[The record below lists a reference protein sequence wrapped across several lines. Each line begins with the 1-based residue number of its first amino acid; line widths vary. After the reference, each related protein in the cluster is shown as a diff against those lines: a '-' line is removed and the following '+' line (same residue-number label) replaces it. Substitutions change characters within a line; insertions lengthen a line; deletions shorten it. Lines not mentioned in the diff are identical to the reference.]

1 MTGNRLTQ
9 KTFSITL
16 KENVFCASHPAIS
29 EELPMPV
36 TLEEIAKAAGF
47 SVPTVSRAL
56 TNSSYPV
63 SPATRQHIIE
73 VAQALG
79 YKPNLAARSLRTDQ
93 TNTIGIIVDD
103 ILSPFTPPIVRGIQ
117 DYLKPFDY
125 LGLIVN
131 SDWDPEIEQDAINTL
146 ISRPVD
152 GIIFV
157 EYSHFAVNDTLE
169 QSNKPYVFVHRL
181 FGSNIRNSVVP
192 DDHYGAALAVRHLI
206 SLGHRRI
213 AYINGPEGWHT
224 SQRRLA
230 GYKDELTAHGLAID
244 PRLIQPGDWEFEG
257 GYNAATNLLALN
269 DLPTAVFAANDVM
282 ALGAICAIQNAGLTI
297 PKDVAMVGYDNR
309 DFARI
314 VRPKIS
320 TVSMPVY
327 EMGRTAAELLL
338 KQIEDGRQAIDEIKI
353 KGSLSIRET
362 CGADES
368 QRTPETVD
376 LATVSRRVLLRKDP
390 DN

>member
-376 LATVSRRVLLRKDP
+376 LATVSRRVLLRTDP

>member
-1 MTGNRLTQ
+1 MTSNRLTQ

-16 KENVFCASHPAIS
+16 KENVFCASRPAIS

-131 SDWDPEIEQDAINTL
+131 SDWDPEIEQEAIDTL
-146 ISRPVD
+146 VSRPVD

-157 EYSHFAVNDTLE
+157 EYSHFAVNETLK

-206 SLGHRRI
+206 GLGHQHI

-257 GYNAATNLLALN
+257 GYDAATTLLALN

-282 ALGAICAIQNAGLTI
+282 ALGAICAIQNAGLNV
-297 PKDVAMVGYDNR
+297 PNDVAIVGYDNR

-320 TVSMPVY
+320 TISMPVY
-327 EMGRTAAELLL
+327 EMGRAAAELLL
-338 KQIEDGRQAIDEIKI
+338 KQIEEGRQAIDEIKI
-353 KGSLSIRET
+353 KGSLFIRET

-390 DN
+390 EN

>member
-1 MTGNRLTQ
+1 MTGTCLTQ

-16 KENVFCASHPAIS
+16 KENVFCETLAIIS

-63 SPATRQHIIE
+63 SPATRQRIIE
-73 VAQALG
+73 VAQAMG

-117 DYLKPFDY
+117 DYLKQVDY
-125 LGLIVN
+125 LSLIVN
-131 SDWDPEIEQDAINTL
+131 SDWDPEIEREAINTL

-157 EYSHFAVNDTLE
+157 EYSHFAVNETLE
-169 QSNKPYVFVHRL
+169 ESNKPYVFVHRL

-192 DDHYGAALAVRHLI
+192 DDYYGATLAVRHLI
-206 SLGHRRI
+206 NLGHQRI

-230 GYKDELTAHGLAID
+230 GYKDELTAHGLGLD
-244 PRLIQPGDWEFEG
+244 STLIQPGDWEFEG
-257 GYNAATNLLALN
+257 GDIAAKSLLALD
-269 DLPTAVFAANDVM
+269 DLPTALFAANDLM
-282 ALGAICAIQNAGLTI
+282 ALGAICAIQNAGLKV
-297 PKDVAMVGYDNR
+297 PKDIAIVGYDNR
-309 DFARI
+309 EFARI
-314 VRPKIS
+314 VRPQIS

-338 KQIEDGRQAIDEIKI
+338 KQVEEGCQDVDEIKI
-353 KGSLSIRET
+353 KGSLFIRET
-362 CGADES
+362 CGADKS
-368 QRTPETVD
+368 QRTSETVD
-376 LATVSRRVLLRKDP
+376 MATVSRRVLLRKDP

>member
-1 MTGNRLTQ
+1 
-9 KTFSITL
+9 
-16 KENVFCASHPAIS
+16 
-29 EELPMPV
+29 MPV

-56 TNSSYPV
+56 TNSKYPV
-63 SPATRQHIIE
+63 SPATRQRIIE
-73 VAQALG
+73 VAQAMG

-117 DYLKPFDY
+117 DYLKQFDY

-131 SDWDPEIEQDAINTL
+131 SDWDPEIEQDAIDML
-146 ISRPVD
+146 VSRPVD

-157 EYSHFAVNDTLE
+157 EYSHFAVNETLE

-181 FGSNIRNSVVP
+181 FGANIRNSVVP
-192 DDHYGAALAVRHLI
+192 DDYYGATLAVRHLI
-206 SLGHRRI
+206 NLGHQRI

-224 SQRRLA
+224 SQQRLA

-244 PRLIQPGDWEFEG
+244 STLIQPGDWEFEG
-257 GYNAATNLLALN
+257 GNVAATNLLALDN
-269 DLPTAVFAANDVM
+269 LPTAIFAANDLM
-282 ALGAICAIQNAGLTI
+282 ALGAICAIQDDGLNV
-297 PKDVAMVGYDNR
+297 PDDVAIVGYDNR
-309 DFARI
+309 EFARI
-314 VRPKIS
+314 VRPKIT

-338 KQIEDGRQAIDEIKI
+338 KQIEEGRQNIDEIKV
-353 KGSLSIRET
+353 KGNLFIRET

-368 QRTPETVD
+368 QRTPETLD
-376 LATVSRRVLLRKDP
+376 MATVARRVLLHKDP